1 MIVKTIGSGSSGNGY
16 ALISGE
22 DILLLECGVPAKEM
36 LKAIDYQTSMVN
48 GCILSHI
55 HGDHAGYIKQYI
67 QYGIMVYTSDE
78 VETDVETVMG
88 EKTIGLQRM
97 KRQQLGTFSVIP
109 FRVPHGETECDG
121 WLIDTPDGRILF
133 ITDAE
138 YCPYDFSKM
147 HINYGLIECNYAED
161 YIRIEDSD
169 PKYNHV
175 LTGHME
181 LETCKRLIQKINS
194 VTDKLN
200 DGTVEELVSDAVT
213 KALKSSIE
221 DQFNWKGEG
230 KKIIDEKVK
239 EVMTPAIE
247 RVNLDEYTVKLDA
260 VLTEI
265 INSTNLIDNKEILG
279 NFKSLMTEPDKDTIS
294 LKEVFEKYKEYVS
307 ESVDTS
313 ELEVYTD
320 DEPRYQNVTAEVTAD
335 TRNSIFGGRF
345 CDLVFKCEEDEK
357 LTKEI
362 HLYESKRNGFRITRF
377 ESKLDI
383 NSLRYVDKFDIFMM
397 RLDRAFCDITD
408 IMEMYDDDV
417 EVEAEPEASWN

>member
-1 MIVKTIGSGSSGNGY
+1 MSTFEERI
-16 ALISGE
+16 
-22 DILLLECGVPAKEM
+22 AK
-36 LKAIDYQTSMVN
+36 A
-48 GCILSHI
+48 
-55 HGDHAGYIKQYI
+55 
-67 QYGIMVYTSDE
+67 
-78 VETDVETVMG
+78 
-88 EKTIGLQRM
+88 
-97 KRQQLGTFSVIP
+97 
-109 FRVPHGETECDG
+109 
-121 WLIDTPDGRILF
+121 
-133 ITDAE
+133 
-138 YCPYDFSKM
+138 
-147 HINYGLIECNYAED
+147 
-161 YIRIEDSD
+161 
-169 PKYNHV
+169 
-175 LTGHME
+175 
-181 LETCKRLIQKINS
+181 

-221 DQFNWKGEG
+221 DQFNWKGEA

-313 ELEVYTD
+313 GLEVYTD
-320 DEPRYQNVTAEVTAD
+320 DEPRYQNVTAEVTVD
-335 TRNSIFGGRF
+335 TRNRIFGGRF

-362 HLYESKRNGFRITRF
+362 HLYESRLHGRFRITSFRG
-377 ESKLDI
+377 EIDL

>member
-1 MIVKTIGSGSSGNGY
+1 MSTFEERI
-16 ALISGE
+16 
-22 DILLLECGVPAKEM
+22 AK
-36 LKAIDYQTSMVN
+36 A
-48 GCILSHI
+48 
-55 HGDHAGYIKQYI
+55 A
-67 QYGIMVYTSDE
+67 
-78 VETDVETVMG
+78 
-88 EKTIGLQRM
+88 
-97 KRQQLGTFSVIP
+97 
-109 FRVPHGETECDG
+109 
-121 WLIDTPDGRILF
+121 
-133 ITDAE
+133 
-138 YCPYDFSKM
+138 
-147 HINYGLIECNYAED
+147 
-161 YIRIEDSD
+161 
-169 PKYNHV
+169 
-175 LTGHME
+175 
-181 LETCKRLIQKINS
+181 
-194 VTDKLN
+194 TDKLN

-221 DQFNWKGEG
+221 EQFRWSGEA

-239 EVMTPAIE
+239 EVMTQAIE

-279 NFKSLMTEPDKDTIS
+279 NFKSLMTDPDKDTIS

-320 DEPRYQNVTAEVTAD
+320 DEPRYQNVTAEVTVD
-335 TRNSIFGGRF
+335 TRNSIFGRRF

-362 HLYESKRNGFRITRF
+362 HLYESKRNGFRIKRL
-377 ESKLDI
+377 ESELDI

-408 IMEMYDDDV
+408 IMDMYDDDV
-417 EVEAEPEASWN
+417 EEEYEPEESWN